1 VKEKEQRLEELFKLY
16 ARGKATLSEETELMQ
31 LLLDPE
37 LTYKKEI
44 LLEQAYE
51 HSPEH
56 VMTEDQVESIF
67 SNIIERSQ
75 APYHTSQVVKIQW
88 KRWVMA
94 ASVILTLG
102 LASYIFILLN
112 GHKLT
117 TPQTPQIAVRDIKAP
132 EKNRAIITLSNGK
145 TVYLD
150 NAANGKLLQQSGVEI
165 HKLSDGRVEYSGSSQ
180 EIIYS
185 TLTNPKGSK
194 IIDIVLA
201 DGSHVWLNAGSSVT
215 FPLSF
220 TGNERGVSIT
230 GEAYFEVARNESM
243 PFRVNID
250 GKCEVEV
257 LGTHFNINSYHDE
270 ASIKTTLLEGSI
282 KVKELNAQEELLLTP
297 GQQAMYSSS
306 KQMLLNRKPNIDKVM
321 AWKNGYL
328 YFEASDLKEVMRQI
342 ARWYDLEIVY
352 QGEVPKRTFAGEIQL
367 DLNLSQILKI
377 LETNNVR
384 FTISGRQLLVS
395 E

>member
-1 VKEKEQRLEELFKLY
+1 
-16 ARGKATLSEETELMQ
+16 M
-31 LLLDPE
+31 LLDPE
-37 LTYKKEI
+37 LAYKKEI

-56 VMTEDQVESIF
+56 VMTEEQVEGIF

-75 APYHTSQVVKIQW
+75 PPYPTGRVIKFHRKQW
-88 KRWVMA
+88 LLV
-94 ASVILTLG
+94 ASLILMLG
-102 LASYIFILLN
+102 LSSYLFFQFN
-112 GHKLT
+112 GHRFPET
-117 TPQTPQIAVRDIKAP
+117 ETPQLLSKDIKAP
-132 EKNRAIITLSNGK
+132 EKNRAIISLSNGK

-165 HKLSDGRVEYSGSSQ
+165 LKLSDGRVVYSGSSQ

-194 IIDIVLA
+194 IIDLVLA

-220 TGNERGVSIT
+220 IGNERSVSIT
-230 GEAYFEVARNESM
+230 GEAYFEVARNERM
-243 PFRVNID
+243 PFRVNVD

-270 ASIKTTLLEGSI
+270 SSIKTTLLEGSI
-282 KVKELNAQEELLLTP
+282 MVKEHNAQARLLLTP
-297 GQQAMYSSS
+297 GQQAIYSSS
-306 KQMLLNRKPNIDKVM
+306 KQLQLKRKPNIEKVM

-352 QGEVPKRTFAGEIQL
+352 QGDVPTRTFAGEIQL

-377 LETNNVR
+377 LETNNVH
-384 FTISGRQLLVS
+384 FSLTGRKLLVS